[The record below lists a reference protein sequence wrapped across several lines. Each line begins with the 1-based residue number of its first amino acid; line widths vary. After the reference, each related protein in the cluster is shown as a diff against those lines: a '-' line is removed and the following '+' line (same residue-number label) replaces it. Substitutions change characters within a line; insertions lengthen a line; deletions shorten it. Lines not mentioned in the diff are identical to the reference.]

1 MNNLLNLCIALS
13 FGIVF
18 GGLAGILTKMLRKK
32 DYTEQ
37 QREKGQKLWRT
48 GSRIMTVITSLFL
61 VLGFIWCVYFLI
73 LGIVCPSQ
81 SEYANNMSSLIVAVL
96 TIVSIA
102 FAFYEFIR
110 KK

>member
-1 MNNLLNLCIALS
+1 MKNLLNLCIALS
-13 FGIVF
+13 LGIF
-18 GGLAGILTKMLRKK
+18 CGGLIGIITKIFRKQ

-37 QREKGQKLWRT
+37 QQEKGLKMWKT
-48 GSRIMTVITSLFL
+48 GSKIMTVVTCLFL
-61 VLGFIWCVYFLI
+61 VIGFIWCLYFLI
-73 LGIVCPSQ
+73 LGIMCPSQ
-81 SEYANNMSSLIVAVL
+81 SEYANNMSSLIVSVL